1 MRTPM
6 MGQAKEHYKSYK
18 AGKRWVYAS
27 ITVIAL
33 GLGLTGITTAQAD
46 VAPAADPATT
56 EVAKD
61 DSSEQPEVKD
71 DVKPEANKNDVQ
83 SDKLSDPDQ
92 TQKPEASESDEPAP
106 EKDVQQ
112 DNEPGQ
118 DVVQSGK
125 KTIVSDVKTPGET
138 TQDEQP
144 AQTLQQSRMKSRA
157 NLVKEAP
164 SIVGQSADEW
174 MPDKATQ
181 NWVISA
187 VKQFEA
193 NVNHNAYAFVTPANL
208 YQYVS
213 DGINFAYLSTDSAG
227 YGKIQDLTGLQYFT
241 NMNSFHWDNALPDNG
256 LIDMSFAPNL
266 VDYQLDGS
274 GKSMNLNMN
283 LATFLNTYLKQN
295 LKLQELVVSHAG
307 LTGTLDGI
315 EAYQELT
322 GLHLISNQLTGDLTP
337 ATKLSK
343 LTVLRVSDNQ
353 LTGELPAPSTWAGLT
368 QLDVQDNQLSGI
380 LPDFSGYNGKF
391 WGMENHFG
399 SGLSYVAVYYETVTG
414 KTYKLTPKVQS
425 FDPLTDVVV
434 GIQGSD
440 GKLDQTDA
448 IVPLRFSSGATVV
461 SGAPTAGM
469 KGAAVD
475 AWARTQ
481 TDASSLFKFSA
492 DADNPLGFTM
502 TAVGDVPDGSYT
514 LFLENANYNTSDNCY
529 FGYLT
534 FNIVNG
540 EDPIDPVTPVDPTPG
555 VTTGTVTV
563 VNVDE
568 NGNVISQHV
577 ETGTVGDSYTVTAP
591 EIDGY
596 QLTSPS
602 SVTGTYTT
610 AGSTVTF
617 TYSSLAN
624 GGDGATIEEPGAKPE
639 TGHGEIVNGGDGD
652 KVVNTVANKG
662 GQAAKAQAGHATM
675 LASHENTAAAQQT
688 AKTTLPQTNE
698 ASSASWIAAG
708 MAILV
713 ATLGLAGFRSKRHN

>member
-33 GLGLTGITTAQAD
+33 GLGLTGITTAQAA
-46 VAPAADPATT
+46 VAPATDPATT

-61 DSSEQPEVKD
+61 DAGAQSEVKEE
-71 DVKPEANKNDVQ
+71 VKPEVEKNDVQ
-83 SDKLSDPDQ
+83 SDKLSDADQ
-92 TQKPEASESDEPAP
+92 NQKPEAPESDELDP
-106 EKDVQQ
+106 EDKVQQ
-112 DNEPGQ
+112 DKEPVQ
-118 DVVQSGK
+118 DDVQSGK
-125 KTIVSDVKTPGET
+125 ENVISDVKTPGET
-138 TQDEQP
+138 NQDEQS
-144 AQTLQQSRMKSRA
+144 AQTLQKSRMSRA

-181 NWVISA
+181 NWVIYA

-241 NMNSFHWDNALPDNG
+241 NMKSFHWDNALPDNG

-266 VDYQLDGS
+266 VDYQLDSS
-274 GKSMNLNMN
+274 GHAMNLNMS

-315 EAYQELT
+315 EAYQDLN
-322 GLHLISNQLTGDLTP
+322 GLHLMGNQLTGDLTP

-343 LTVLRVSDNQ
+343 LTGLHVSDNQ

-425 FDPLTDVVV
+425 FDPLTNVVV
-434 GIQGSD
+434 GIQGAD

-461 SGAPTAGM
+461 AGVPTPGM

-475 AWARTQ
+475 GWAWTQ

-540 EDPIDPVTPVDPTPG
+540 EDPVDPVTPVDPTPG

-591 EIDGY
+591 ELDGY

-617 TYSSLAN
+617 TYSSLAQ
-624 GGDGATIEEPGAKPE
+624 GGDGATIEEPAAKPE

-675 LASHENTAAAQQT
+675 LASHKNAAAAQQT
-688 AKTTLPQTNE
+688 TKTTLPQTNE
-698 ASSASWIAAG
+698 SSSTSWIAAG
-708 MAILV
+708 MAVLV
-713 ATLGLAGFRSKRHN
+713 ATLGLAGFRNKRHN